1 MTKAALL
8 TPLQDLSAAFTGL
21 VAKVAPSIVSVSS
34 HRSRSSGFVWR
45 PGLIVTA
52 DEALSEEGELAVTLP
67 GGDIVAAQLAGRDS
81 STDVALLRIDRAGL
95 EPVLLEALPV
105 ATGAL
110 AMAAGAENG
119 APIVAVGVVS
129 RAGGAW
135 RSLRGGEIDTRI
147 ELDLRLR
154 WSAEG
159 SLTLDSAG
167 RAIGMAVF
175 GPRRSVLVI
184 PSATIERVAAKLET
198 DGRIA
203 RGYVGLG
210 LQSVALEGGD
220 KSGVMVMSVDPRGP
234 GAAAGVYQG
243 DIIVTWNSE
252 PIGQMHS
259 LLRALG
265 PDSVGRTVTLGLRRA
280 GEAKQIPLTIAERPA
295 A

>member
-1 MTKAALL
+1 
-8 TPLQDLSAAFTGL
+8 
-21 VAKVAPSIVSVSS
+21 
-34 HRSRSSGFVWR
+34 
-45 PGLIVTA
+45 
-52 DEALSEEGELAVTLP
+52 
-67 GGDIVAAQLAGRDS
+67 
-81 STDVALLRIDRAGL
+81 
-95 EPVLLEALPV
+95 
-105 ATGAL
+105 
-110 AMAAGAENG
+110 
-119 APIVAVGVVS
+119 
-129 RAGGAW
+129 
-135 RSLRGGEIDTRI
+135 
-147 ELDLRLR
+147 
-154 WSAEG
+154 
-159 SLTLDSAG
+159 
-167 RAIGMAVF
+167 MAVF

-210 LQSVALEGGD
+210 LQPVALEGGD